1 MIGVFP
7 LKTRSLRGVAD
18 VARKFLY
25 GFVPPNMKLNLSTNG
40 RPVIVSLL
48 VFATLTCC
56 CTSCFKPRF
65 VHVTGRVTY
74 GDGAPLTR
82 GQICFTDG
90 YYLGRG
96 DLDENGEYSLRMF
109 RKNDGI
115 PRGSYQVYITSALR
129 FEIDDSVTKTDVD
142 NDDEDRYRVLRT
154 GRVAKVVEMIDRQ
167 YTHPLTSGWSVE
179 VKKKSS
185 FDFVVYP
192 PGQVPEDEITEEA
205 RFQFDKKYRAKKVK
219 EYWKNKAEEEGDGEN
234 AESGPPKP
242 RLVNPSLL

>member
-1 MIGVFP
+1 M
-7 LKTRSLRGVAD
+7 
-18 VARKFLY
+18 KF
-25 GFVPPNMKLNLSTNG
+25 NLNTNG
-40 RPVIVSLL
+40 RALFVCLALLTALTVS
-48 VFATLTCC
+48 CGG
-56 CTSCFKPRF
+56 CFKSKF

-74 GDGAPLTR
+74 ADGAPLTR

-90 YYLGRG
+90 YHLGRG

-129 FEIDDSVTKTDVD
+129 FEIADGVTKVD
-142 NDDEDRYRVLRT
+142 ANGDSEDKYEVLKT
-154 GRVAKVVEMIDRQ
+154 GKIAKVVEMIDRQ
-167 YTHPLTSGWSVE
+167 YTHPSTSGWAVD

-185 FDFVVYP
+185 FDFVVYL

-205 RFQFDKKYRAKKVK
+205 RFQFDEKYRAKKVK
-219 EYWKNKAEEEGDGEN
+219 EYWKKKAEEEGDGEN
-234 AESGPPKP
+234 AESEPPKP